1 MQLKS
6 LSSVLTV
13 LGLSVS
19 LAAADS
25 SNSSLPAIEIEGNAF
40 FNSKTG
46 ERFYIRGVD
55 YQPGGSSNLTDPLG
69 SVDICKRD
77 VPKFQ
82 ELGLNA
88 VRVYTVDNTQ
98 DHTECMQMLADAGIY
113 VILDVNTPDSSISR
127 SDPGCSYNADY
138 LQTIFATVDAFANYT
153 NVLGFFAGNEVIN
166 DETNTD
172 TATYVKAVVR
182 DMKKYM
188 RARKYRQIPVGYS
201 AADVTENVLLAAHY
215 FNCGDDDDARI
226 DMFGVNDYSWC
237 GQSSFQ
243 LSGYATKMKSYK
255 DYPVPLFLSE
265 FGCTKVTPRP
275 FTEIGAIYSTQ
286 MSSVFSGGLV
296 YEYSMEANNYGLVQ
310 IDGDDSVT
318 TLQDFDNLKKEFENT
333 PNPSGDGNYSK
344 NNNASTC
351 PSFESGTWEAN
362 NTLPPMP
369 SAASVFF
376 SKGAGEPMGT
386 KYPTQFRC
394 GDANIS
400 NYFTA
405 DATPSSSSVSKSQ
418 SKSQSSSSSSAQD
431 SSTSSVASQ
440 SSSATSS
447 AKSSSK
453 SKGDAVAALQVPTV
467 FRALLHVWNYIL

>member
-1 MQLKS
+1 MRIGA
-6 LSSVLTV
+6 LSSVLSV
-13 LGLSVS
+13 LGFSAS
-19 LAAADS
+19 LVTA
-25 SNSSLPAIEIEGNAF
+25 NNNSLPTIEIEGNAF
-40 FNSKTG
+40 FNSETG

-69 SVDICKRD
+69 DIEICKRD

-82 ELGLNA
+82 DLGLNA
-88 VRVYTVDNTQ
+88 VRIYTVDNTQ
-98 DHTECMQMLADAGIY
+98 DHTECMQMLANAGIY

-138 LQTIFATVDAFANYT
+138 LQTVFATVDAFANYT

-166 DETNTD
+166 DQTNTD

-243 LSGYATKMKSYK
+243 LSGYSIKMKSYK
-255 DYPVPLFLSE
+255 NYSIPIFLSE

-296 YEYSMEANNYGLVQ
+296 YEYSNEANNYGLVQ
-310 IDGDDSVT
+310 IDGEDSVT
-318 TLQDFDNLKKEFENT
+318 TLQDYNNLKTEFQNN
-333 PNPSGDGNYSK
+333 PNPEGDGNYSK
-344 NNNASTC
+344 NNNVSTC

-369 SAASVFF
+369 SAASAFF
-376 SKGAGEPMGT
+376 SKGAGQPMGT

-400 NYFTA
+400 DYFRVSSGS
-405 DATPSSSSVSKSQ
+405 SSSSVSNSQ
-418 SKSQSSSSSSAQD
+418 SSSQSSSSSASSQS
-431 SSTSSVASQ
+431 SSTSTSASR

-447 AKSSSK
+447 SKSSSK
-453 SKGDAVAALQVPTV
+453 SKGSAVIAVQVPTV
-467 FRALLHVWNYIL
+467 FRAFLHVWNYVL